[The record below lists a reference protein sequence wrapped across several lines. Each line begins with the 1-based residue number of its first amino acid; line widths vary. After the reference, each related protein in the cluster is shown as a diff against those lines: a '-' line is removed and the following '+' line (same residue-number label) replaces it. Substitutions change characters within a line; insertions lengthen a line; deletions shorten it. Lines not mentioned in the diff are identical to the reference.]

1 MYFRSLQVMRGCA
14 AVAVVLYHVAEFTAS
29 IGGAPDTV
37 FRNFDNRF
45 SMGAWFFFALSGF
58 LMAYMLDTSCDRFL
72 SRRLVRIYPTLW
84 LAAALTL
91 LGKIAVFGQVEN
103 QGLIGAMTL
112 LPRGGKVT
120 YPLGV
125 EWTLVYELF
134 FYLVC
139 AAFTPRRLRG
149 WFPAFLGVWGA
160 AIVVANLRFGF
171 PSPMLPATKQIPL
184 SLFNLLFIMGGLG
197 YHAFKRLDSTSVVRA
212 LLLAAA
218 VAGIAA
224 TYSGGN
230 REVVRFLGLG
240 LTFAAVIV
248 LGSLH
253 DRRTRPRPGGSFFEK
268 LGDASYGLYLIHVP
282 VATTLM
288 AYLVHHRG
296 IRQPTLVSFAAL
308 TAALVAGWYF
318 GKVDLRLHQALKGR
332 LIKARIPAGG
342 GLAGP
347 HREPG
352 HPAHREAR
360 STQFAPTTPV
370 S

>member
-1 MYFRSLQVMRGCA
+1 
-14 AVAVVLYHVAEFTAS
+14 
-29 IGGAPDTV
+29 
-37 FRNFDNRF
+37 
-45 SMGAWFFFALSGF
+45 MGAWFFFALSGF

-134 FYLVC
+134 FYMVC

-149 WFPAFLGVWGA
+149 WFPAFLAAWGA
-160 AIVVANLRFGF
+160 AIVVADLRFGTATLMQ
-171 PSPMLPATKQIPL
+171 PSTKQIPL
-184 SLFNLLFIMGGLG
+184 SLFNLLYLG
-197 YHAFKRLDSTSVVRA
+197 DR
-212 LLLAAA
+212 A
-218 VAGIAA
+218 VA
-224 TYSGGN
+224 
-230 REVVRFLGLG
+230 RFLGLG

-296 IRQPTLVSFAAL
+296 IRQPTLVSLAAL

-332 LIKARIPAGG
+332 LIKGRIPAGG

-347 HREPG
+347 HRESG